1 VHELYQLS
9 DVVATFAYHVRRM
22 LNILE
27 ESGNAEYV
35 ESILKSA

>member
-1 VHELYQLS
+1 VRELYQLS
-9 DVVATFAYHVRRM
+9 DVVATFAYQVRMM